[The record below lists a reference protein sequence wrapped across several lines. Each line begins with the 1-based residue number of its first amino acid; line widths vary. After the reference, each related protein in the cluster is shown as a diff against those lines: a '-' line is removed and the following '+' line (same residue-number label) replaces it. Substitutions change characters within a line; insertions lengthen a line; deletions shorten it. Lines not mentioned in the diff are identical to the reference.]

1 MCRRSFIVVASMSLL
16 CGCGPRREERVVPP
30 TLDADAVATAVM
42 ATVDVNRDG
51 LLAQNE
57 MQKLPALAAA
67 RLELDTDKNGA
78 LSKAELRRWLEFIRD
93 SGVALSQ
100 LSGVVVHLQKPL
112 ANAAVTLVPEPVMGP
127 GMATATAVT
136 DAEGRFAATIPG
148 SRYPGVHCGF
158 YRVEISGVG
167 NDGKSLTRFQ
177 GDNTPLGL
185 AVGGMLP
192 IGGLVTFTLDETTSR
207 Q

>member
-1 MCRRSFIVVASMSLL
+1 MCRGSFIVVASMSLL
-16 CGCGPRREERVVPP
+16 CGCGPRRDERVIPP

-42 ATVDVNRDG
+42 AKVDVNRDG
-51 LLAQNE
+51 LVTQNE

-67 RLELDTDKNGA
+67 RMDLDTDKNGA
-78 LSKAELRRWLEFIRD
+78 LSKAELRHWLAFVRD

-100 LSGVVVHLQKPL
+100 LTGVVVHRQKPL
-112 ANAAVTLVPEPVMGP
+112 ANAAVMLVPEPVMGP
-127 GMATATAVT
+127 GRATATAVT

-148 SRYPGVHCGF
+148 TRYPGVHCGF
-158 YRVEISGVG
+158 YRVEVSGIG

-177 GDNTPLGL
+177 GDHTPLGL

-192 IGGLVTFTLDETTSR
+192 IGGVVTFTLDETTSR
-207 Q
+207 P